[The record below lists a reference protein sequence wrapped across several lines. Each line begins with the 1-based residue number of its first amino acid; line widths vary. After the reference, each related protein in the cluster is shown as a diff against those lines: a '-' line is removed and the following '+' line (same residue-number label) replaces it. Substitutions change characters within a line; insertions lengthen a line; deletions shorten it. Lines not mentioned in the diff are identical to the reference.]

1 VFVEELVLEAPLA
14 LTLQESKDSLMREL
28 YWRMIR
34 PEEDRLPAS
43 VYEGLTRLCTRRRYA
58 YFASKTSVDMTKA
71 SLSCGV
77 VDIPG
82 TYIRSHLSVAV
93 TKRSPYRGILQY

>member
-1 VFVEELVLEAPLA
+1 MSVLDAPFA
-14 LTLQESKDSLMREL
+14 LTLQESGDPLMREL
-28 YWRMIR
+28 YWKMIR
-34 PEEDRLPAS
+34 PEVDRLPAS
-43 VYEGLTRLCTRRRYA
+43 VYEGLTRLCSRRRYA

-82 TYIRSHLSVAV
+82 TCIRSHLSVAV
-93 TKRSPYRGILQY
+93 TKRSPYKGVLQH

>member
-1 VFVEELVLEAPLA
+1 VLVEGHVLEAPLA
-14 LTLQESKDSLMREL
+14 LTLQESRDSLMREL

-34 PEEDRLPAS
+34 PEVDSLPAS

-58 YFASKTSVDMTKA
+58 YFASQTSVDMMKA
-71 SLSCGV
+71 SLPCGV
-77 VDIPG
+77 VEIPG
-82 TYIRSHLSVAV
+82 TFIRSHLSVAV